1 MFFTS
6 KINYK
11 TKPVLNSYSS
21 KSKVVKLVK
30 VEPPTVNDSNLVPY
44 LNPIWKSISQI
55 VNFQEQIDL
64 QKSNLI
70 TPEYVLKTGVELD
83 TSNVSYN
90 QMNDTNLNVADK
102 INLAKN
108 IKQVADS
115 NFQKQQLK
123 NSQQPKQ
130 QPVAKNVESSN
141 DSKIQNLQKQIDD
154 LKKGVNK

>member
-1 MFFTS
+1 MFFNS

-11 TKPVLNSYSS
+11 NKLVFSSYPS

-30 VEPPTVNDSNLVPY
+30 VEPPAVNDSKLVPY
-44 LNPIWKSISQI
+44 LNPIWKSQI
-55 VNFQEQIDL
+55 QTVNFQEQIDL
-64 QKSNLI
+64 QKTNLI
-70 TPEYVLKTGVELD
+70 TPEYVLKSGVELD

-90 QMNDTNLNVADK
+90 KMNDTNLNAADK

-123 NSQQPKQ
+123 NLQLQKQ
-130 QPVAKNVESSN
+130 QPAKNSENSN
-141 DSKIQNLQKQIDD
+141 DSKIQDLQKQIDD
-154 LKKGVNK
+154 LKKGNK